1 MLPLTDMVRPK
12 RLPVVTIALIIANVA
27 VWLAYEV
34 PGGVDSAVK
43 TIGSRACSLNGSC
56 PDSQAIAWP
65 YALFTAMFG
74 HASWAHIVGNMVFL
88 AVFGPRVEDRFGR
101 VRFLLVYLLAGLGA
115 DALFDG
121 TTLGFGSATDAAAP
135 GIGASGAISGV
146 LAAYVVAHPF
156 ERILVWTLPALF
168 LRIPALGLLGV
179 WFILQAL
186 EGAYALSNPNLTVG
200 TAFMAHVGG
209 FLVGALAQ
217 LAYDGRL
224 GPPPRPTRWRPRSR
238 KGGPELETAEAK

>member
-1 MLPLTDMVRPK
+1 MLPLTDMVRPR
-12 RLPVVTIALIIANVA
+12 RLPVVTIGLIVANFA
-27 VWLAYEV
+27 VWLAYEL
-34 PGGVDSAVK
+34 PHGVDSAVD
-43 TIGSRACSLNGSC
+43 TLGARACSLNGSC
-56 PDSQAIAWP
+56 PDSHGVGWP
-65 YALFTAMFG
+65 YALFTSMFG

-88 AVFGPRVEDRFGR
+88 AVFGPRVEDGLGRLRFGR
-101 VRFLLVYLLAGLGA
+101 LRFLLVYLLAGVGA

-121 TTLGFGSATDAAAP
+121 TTLAFASAHDATVP

-156 ERILVWTLPALF
+156 DRVLVWTLPALF

-186 EGAYALSNPNLTVG
+186 EGAYALSNPGVTVG

-209 FLVGALAQ
+209 FLVGGFAQ
-217 LAYDGRL
+217 LAHDGRL
-224 GPPPRPTRWRPRSR
+224 GPPLRALVGTNR
-238 KGGPELETAEAK
+238 A

>member
-1 MLPLTDMVRPK
+1 M
-12 RLPVVTIALIIANVA
+12 VTIGLIAANFA

-34 PGGVDSAVK
+34 PQGVDSAVDK
-43 TIGSRACSLNGSC
+43 MGSRACSLNGSC
-56 PDSQAIAWP
+56 PDSHGIAWP
-65 YALFTAMFG
+65 YALFTSMFG

-88 AVFGPRVEDRFGR
+88 AVFGPRVEDRLGR
-101 VRFLLVYLLAGLGA
+101 LRFLLVYLLAGVGA

-121 TTLGFGSATDAAAP
+121 TTLAFASADDATVP

-146 LAAYVVAHPF
+146 LAAYMVAHPF
-156 ERILVWTLPALF
+156 DRVLVWTLPALF

-186 EGAYALSNPNLTVG
+186 EGAYALSNPGIIVG

-209 FLVGALAQ
+209 FLVGGLAQ
-217 LAYDGRL
+217 LAHDGRL
-224 GPPPRPTRWRPRSR
+224 GPPLRALAAGRRS
-238 KGGPELETAEAK
+238 